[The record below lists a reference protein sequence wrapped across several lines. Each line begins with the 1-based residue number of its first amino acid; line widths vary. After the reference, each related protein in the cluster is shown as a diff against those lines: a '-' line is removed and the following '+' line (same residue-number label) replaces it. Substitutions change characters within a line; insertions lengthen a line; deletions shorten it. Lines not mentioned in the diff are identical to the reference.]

1 MMSSLQHRE
10 HRMIEIAIDWKG
22 LYQAFQSSASEYRCF
37 LSLDSGEVLRLRNGD
52 AGMEA
57 IDRAPSRFVAIEIVP
72 SRIQY
77 QWVSE
82 FVDTVEYE
90 PIKVRLEAAINGK
103 GAFRRFKDILLT
115 LPDER
120 RRWFEFRDRRMRTR
134 VREWIE
140 ENGIEPT
147 NEPDW
152 GDDVIDDAAEPGVAL
167 SAEQLESQIKEWA
180 IQLQALAPLTNDSV
194 RTLCAELTKA
204 YNISPRS

>member
-1 MMSSLQHRE
+1 
-10 HRMIEIAIDWKG
+10 MIEIAIDWKG

>member
-1 MMSSLQHRE
+1 
-10 HRMIEIAIDWKG
+10 MIEIAIDWKG

-37 LSLDSGEVLRLRNGD
+37 LSLDSGEVLRLRSGD

-57 IDRAPSRFVAIEIVP
+57 VDRSPSRFVAIEIVP

-140 ENGIEPT
+140 ENGIVPT

-152 GDDVIDDAAEPGVAL
+152 DDDVAEAENADRESNECSP
-167 SAEQLESQIKEWA
+167 EQLENEIKKWA
-180 IQLQALAPLTNDSV
+180 GEMQPLASLTNDSV
-194 RTLCAELTKA
+194 RTLAAELTKKF
-204 YNISPRS
+204 IVTSRS

>member
-1 MMSSLQHRE
+1 
-10 HRMIEIAIDWKG
+10 MIEIAIDWKG

-167 SAEQLESQIKEWA
+167 SAEQLESQIKELA

>member
-1 MMSSLQHRE
+1 
-10 HRMIEIAIDWKG
+10 MIEIAIDWKG

-82 FVDTVEYE
+82 FVETVEYE

-152 GDDVIDDAAEPGVAL
+152 GDEITDEDGNAIVGEISAAE
-167 SAEQLESQIKEWA
+167 LEGRIKDWA
-180 IQLQALAPLTNDSV
+180 GELQALAPLTNDCV
-194 RTLCAELTKA
+194 RTLCSELTKA
-204 YNISPRS
+204 FNIVPRS

>member
-1 MMSSLQHRE
+1 
-10 HRMIEIAIDWKG
+10 MIEIAIDWKG

-82 FVDTVEYE
+82 FVETVEYE

-120 RRWFEFRDRRMRTR
+120 RRWFEFRDRRMRAR

-152 GDDVIDDAAEPGVAL
+152 GEDVVDEHGGEAGTAV
-167 SAEQLESQIKEWA
+167 SAEQLENQVKSWA
-180 IQLQALAPLTNDSV
+180 GELQALAPLTNDAV
-194 RTLCAELTKA
+194 RTLCAELTKL
-204 YNISPRS
+204 YNITPRH

>member
-1 MMSSLQHRE
+1 
-10 HRMIEIAIDWKG
+10 MIEIAIDWKG

-120 RRWFEFRDRRMRTR
+120 RRWFEFRDRRMRAR

-152 GDDVIDDAAEPGVAL
+152 GEDAVDEANAENAVD
-167 SAEQLESQIKEWA
+167 SIRAEELEAQIKEWA
-180 IQLQALAPLTNDSV
+180 IQMQALAPLTTDCV
-194 RTLCAELTKA
+194 RTLCTELTKSFT
-204 YNISPRS
+204 ISRRS